1 MCAVC
6 VCVCGALRL
15 TPPSLSS
22 PVPLR
27 APELSLTSRSPTD
40 IQVSWQPL
48 PHKLSRGHISAY
60 RLAYRTSTDS
70 AITQL
75 ELAGRSSQ
83 HLLEGLQP
91 DTIYLVRI
99 SASTKVGWGEQSAW
113 TSHRTPKA
121 SSTKGTAESSLMLLV
136 LLLLRVLRKNNM
148 LKYPR
153 TKIQYG

>member
-1 MCAVC
+1 M
-6 VCVCGALRL
+6 
-15 TPPSLSS
+15 
-22 PVPLR
+22 PLR

-48 PHKLSRGHISAY
+48 PHKLSRGHVSAY

-75 ELAGRSSQ
+75 ELAGQSAQ

-99 SASTKVGWGEQSAW
+99 TASTKVGWGEQSAW

-121 SSTKGTAESSLMLLV
+121 SSTKGIIRHGAHLCCP
-136 LLLLRVLRKNNM
+136 LLLLNELRMASM
-148 LKYPR
+148 LFSSNCIGLHA
-153 TKIQYG
+153 TGQLA